1 MALDANIRGAT
12 TGNGLE
18 VDANNRALV
27 RLPDATTP
35 ANVGAVRVF
44 SENDAGALTGTP
56 FLRSGEVSVDY
67 RQRVGIDTVQFTE
80 TFNYSAQDISNW
92 SYTFNTLTASL
103 PGNGYLQF
111 STVQGTTSAHGAFV
125 RTFQYFPLIGTAP
138 LYVEGSLGQF
148 TAVLVANEVFLFG
161 LGLPTAAT
169 TRPTDGV
176 WLRITTAGVEGVL
189 AFNGVETSSTFSDAV
204 PLADL
209 TVGTVYKFIIVV
221 AEETVDFWID
231 DELIGSVTIPVAQH
245 QPFLQGALPLFAMKY
260 NSGAV
265 SNTNTMRIT
274 DITVS
279 LADIASNKP
288 WSHQMA
294 IAGRMAYQGQ
304 PGNTMGST
312 QAIGTITTGS
322 SAIPTSAAGSNTAA
336 NATGLGGTGAINA
349 AATGATDYI
358 ATSFQNPA
366 GTINI
371 TARNLIITGCRIST
385 INTGAAVA
393 TTPTTLQ
400 WAIGYGHTAA
410 SMQTT
415 DTASFATGT
424 TKAPRRVLLGFQS
437 AAVGAAIGAMY
448 GPDIDVDMADAP
460 IVVHPGEF
468 INTFMKQ
475 IIGTATA
482 SQTITYIVMFRGYWE

>member
-1 MALDANIRGAT
+1 MALDAKIVGN
-12 TGNGLE
+12 TGNELA

-35 ANVGAVRVF
+35 ANVGGVRVF
-44 SENDAGALTGTP
+44 GENDAGALTGTP
-56 FLRSGEVSVDY
+56 VLRSAEVSVDY
-67 RQRVGIDTVQFTE
+67 RQRVGVDTVLFTE
-80 TFNYSAQDISNW
+80 TFNYGAQDTGNW
-92 SYTFNTLTASL
+92 SYTFNTLTASQ

-111 STVQGTTSAHGAFV
+111 GTVQGTTSAHGAFA

-148 TAVLVANEVFLFG
+148 TAALVTGEVFLFG
-161 LGLPTAAT
+161 LGLPSAAT
-169 TRPTDGV
+169 TRPTDGT
-176 WLRITTAGVEGVL
+176 WLRITTGGVDGVL
-189 AFNGVETSSTFSDAV
+189 AYNGVETISAFNNV
-204 PLADL
+204 LPLASL
-209 TVGTVYKFIIVV
+209 TVGTIYKFAVVV

-245 QPFLQGALPLFAMKY
+245 QPFLQGSLPVFAMKY
-260 NSGAV
+260 NTGAV
-265 SNTNTMRIT
+265 SNTNTMRIS
-274 DITVS
+274 DVTVS
-279 LADIASNKP
+279 LADVFSNKP
-288 WSHQMA
+288 WSHQLA
-294 IAGRMAYQGQ
+294 TAGRMAYQGQ

-349 AATGATDYI
+349 AAGGATDYI

-400 WAIGYGHTAA
+400 WAIGYGHTAV
-410 SMQTT
+410 SMQTAET
-415 DTASFATGT
+415 GSFATGT

-448 GPDIDVDMADAP
+448 APDIDVNFADSP
-460 IVVHPGEF
+460 IVVRPGEL

-475 IIGTATA
+475 IVGTATA
-482 SQTITYIVMFRGYWE
+482 SQTITYIVMFRGYFE